1 MQVLDYYQPGS
12 VVSMPMSNGVT
23 LVVTRVNDD
32 VANAHLM
39 DADGAPVALTGY
51 TCHNRTTD
59 KINAP
64 YKNGWLLS
72 WASTYFIFLDK
83 TKLATIQCQRSQEIR
98 AI

>member
-1 MQVLDYYQPGS
+1 MQYLDYYKPGS
-12 VVSMPMSNGVT
+12 VVTTAMSNGVT

-32 VANAHLM
+32 VANAHLLA
-39 DADGAPVALTGY
+39 ADGTPVALTPY

-59 KINAP
+59 KITAP
-64 YKNGWLLS
+64 YKEGWLLS

-83 TKLATIQCQRSQEIR
+83 TKLATIQCQRLQEIQ